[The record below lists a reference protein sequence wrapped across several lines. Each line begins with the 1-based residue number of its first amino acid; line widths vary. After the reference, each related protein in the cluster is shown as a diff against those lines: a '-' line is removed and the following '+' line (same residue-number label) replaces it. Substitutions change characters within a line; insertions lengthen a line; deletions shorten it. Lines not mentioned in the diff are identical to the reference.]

1 MGGHVAEK
9 LLCGEDKITNGCGSD
24 LQNATNYAYH
34 AVRKSGMFGDLVS
47 YSSTDF
53 QNSSEEYNAKIDF
66 AVKKILDESF
76 ERVRNLLISKGREHR
91 RLSKVLYE
99 QDYLDYNEMDRVIRG
114 VGLDKEK
121 EKNKVRSWDQEKY
134 GPAFQ

>member
-1 MGGHVAEK
+1 MAEK

-66 AVKKILDESF
+66 AVKKILDVS
-76 ERVRNLLISKGREHR
+76 LYCQLISLTIVDQSILNFFFTGLCRNRLKG
-91 RLSKVLYE
+91 S
-99 QDYLDYNEMDRVIRG
+99 
-114 VGLDKEK
+114 
-121 EKNKVRSWDQEKY
+121 
-134 GPAFQ
+134 ATC

>member
-1 MGGHVAEK
+1 MAEK

-66 AVKKILDESF
+66 AVKKILDVSF
-76 ERVRNLLISKGREHR
+76 ILPINLLDHR
-91 RLSKVLYE
+91 RSIDFELLFHRLV
-99 QDYLDYNEMDRVIRG
+99 
-114 VGLDKEK
+114 
-121 EKNKVRSWDQEKY
+121 
-134 GPAFQ
+134 